1 MSYAIQMMPD
11 ILFFDQN
18 LETPFATVM
27 PSFFMVNKWEMSSF
41 PVIDIW

>member
-1 MSYAIQMMPD
+1 MSYTSQMMPD

-18 LETPFATVM
+18 LETSFAADMPFFLMA
-27 PSFFMVNKWEMSSF
+27 NKWEMSSF